1 MSLLHYHSQPALRI
15 STVGALGVNGGVA
28 GPAVV
33 FAGKD
38 AALSFAEGR
47 RYVRIWPLGE
57 DMKISLSRPLSLLV
71 TYTSVPTHDP
81 HRQHEP
87 GGALIAIMV
96 CVGSA
101 LFGFSQDEINSSV
114 VRTQSGFE

>member
-28 GPAVV
+28 GPAVA

-57 DMKISLSRPLSLLV
+57 DMKISLSRPSHCWSHTRRFLRMIL
-71 TYTSVPTHDP
+71 TDNTNREEH
-81 HRQHEP
+81 
-87 GGALIAIMV
+87 
-96 CVGSA
+96 
-101 LFGFSQDEINSSV
+101 
-114 VRTQSGFE
+114 